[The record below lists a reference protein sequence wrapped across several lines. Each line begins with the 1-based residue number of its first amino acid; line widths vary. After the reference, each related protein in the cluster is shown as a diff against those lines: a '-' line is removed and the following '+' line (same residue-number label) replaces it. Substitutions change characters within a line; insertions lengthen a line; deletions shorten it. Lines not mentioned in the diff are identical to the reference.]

1 MAEAERAV
9 APHPRLRIVNSAS
22 LSELILQHAELPG
35 ARALLVMTSPTL
47 LPLDGI
53 DPALGLLES
62 DARIAT
68 VSFLCNAAGHLSFP
82 YRNSPNPYSVEGHDE
97 STLTRRLR
105 DLDPASGPAP
115 TAVPAGPT
123 TLVSSDAVLMVG
135 GCDSIFDRQ
144 PEVALAELSLRCAR
158 RGLRAVLDP
167 STYVSR
173 PFELDPW
180 EDEPLQHEPTRD
192 ALEQRHGFFPT
203 LYDSDR
209 EDQHAPISRAFSV
222 ARAKTMG
229 LRVLIDASA
238 LGPIENGTQVQI
250 LALVDALARRDDVCW
265 VGVGIPGAVPRY
277 AERVLTHPKARVI
290 VTPSLSFETADEA
303 DVLHRPFQPDRD
315 LPWER
320 WREVADRICVTVQD
334 LIAYQVGAYHM
345 KGGIW
350 LKYRDALSDAV
361 RRADGSIVISHDV
374 ADQMRL
380 ESLPAERDRLFVVQ
394 NGTDHLS
401 GDEEESVPHALLE
414 RGWIARRFLVVLG
427 ADYSHKNR
435 DLAIDVFRRLRSR
448 GHELALLLVGV
459 GVAQGSSR
467 IGESR
472 FGHDPDVLRL
482 PDVTSEERNWL
493 LRHAELC
500 LYPTSAEGF
509 GLVPFEAAR
518 FGTATVHARF
528 GPLAEVLPDSPLTAR
543 GWDPEDLAED
553 AALLLTDCSLRE
565 AQIESALRSG
575 AAYTWELT
583 ADRLVRCYRSLL
595 AQPQR

>member
-47 LPLDGI
+47 LPLLDGI

-123 TLVSSDAVLMVG
+123 TLVSSDVMVG

-158 RGLRAVLDP
+158 EDFARSSTHRHMCPDP
-167 STYVSR
+167 SSWTRGRTNRSSMSPPAMR
-173 PFELDPW
+173 WSSGTGSFRRSTTRTER
-180 EDEPLQHEPTRD
+180 PTRSYL
-192 ALEQRHGFFPT
+192 AGLQRRPSQDHGTAGAHRHIRP
-203 LYDSDR
+203 
-209 EDQHAPISRAFSV
+209 RAHQERHPV
-222 ARAKTMG
+222 R
-229 LRVLIDASA
+229 
-238 LGPIENGTQVQI
+238 I
-250 LALVDALARRDDVCW
+250 LAADALARRDDVCW

-350 LKYRDALSDAV
+350 LKYRDALSRMPSAV
-361 RRADGSIVISHDV
+361 QTAASSSLHDV

-380 ESLPAERDRLFVVQ
+380 ESLPAERDRLFVVPTAQ
-394 NGTDHLS
+394 TTS
-401 GDEEESVPHALLE
+401 A
-414 RGWIARRFLVVLG
+414 AT
-427 ADYSHKNR
+427 K
-435 DLAIDVFRRLRSR
+435 RSR
-448 GHELALLLVGV
+448 CRTPCWSGV
-459 GVAQGSSR
+459 GSPADSLSSWAPTTRTRPETWPSTSSVGCAAVATSWPCCWSGWALPRDRAGSGNRGSR
-467 IGESR
+467 PGR
-472 FGHDPDVLRL
+472 FAAAG
-482 PDVTSEERNWL
+482 
-493 LRHAELC
+493 RH
-500 LYPTSAEGF
+500 
-509 GLVPFEAAR
+509 V
-518 FGTATVHARF
+518 
-528 GPLAEVLPDSPLTAR
+528 
-543 GWDPEDLAED
+543 
-553 AALLLTDCSLRE
+553 
-565 AQIESALRSG
+565 
-575 AAYTWELT
+575 
-583 ADRLVRCYRSLL
+583 
-595 AQPQR
+595 